1 MKLDDVPKLPEWQRL
16 RQQHSQSNDIGCV
29 PNLVIRRP
37 SLVHG
42 PGGEQYTWKLS
53 GGNQI
58 CFFVYR
64 SSVSLKSFFLNLIIF
79 VMRHYCY
86 TVGSLASSRGSVG
99 SSESPDNNNY
109 LRVSTAFGQRRLS
122 DNVLNAPGHRRL
134 SNTMNAVGS
143 PCVSSPGSA
152 PNTPIV
158 GFPIRRHSSAAFAQ
172 NRRYSSNALLSP
184 STGSQ
189 VSKKGI
195 LQTNR
200 YG

>member
-1 MKLDDVPKLPEWQRL
+1 MFQNYRSGSAYVNNTANQMISGVFQIWWFAGHHLYTGLEE
-16 RQQHSQSNDIGCV
+16 SNTHGNCQE
-29 PNLVIRRP
+29 VIKF
-37 SLVHG
+37 V
-42 PGGEQYTWKLS
+42 
-53 GGNQI
+53 
-58 CFFVYR
+58 FVYQCY
-64 SSVSLKSFFLNLIIF
+64 VSTITFFLNLIIF